1 MLRVLL
7 IQTEYRNHHTHITW
21 IWAAVTLQHFW
32 PHQTNGNTC
41 FWWGGCAPPEEII
54 FIRARFCSSTKNS
67 LHFYF
72 VLERWAKKV
81 DSLQPYSCRNHAS
94 SSYFS
99 FLSDECHRWDGD
111 GSNDDSNS
119 SSGRQQLSQPP
130 PQLPPLSR
138 APLSPPTSHLRGNLE
153 NLCYLRDL
161 SLLSERAPCRR
172 TAVSLNLNVS
182 HFVRTISIQYSNQ
195 KEKFGNRVSRIL
207 RVPTLCNKWTFELD
221 SVVNE
226 LLESNREQMIA
237 F

>member
-1 MLRVLL
+1 MHWSERQRTLASWTFVNFVEGCMLCRFVRILL
-7 IQTEYRNHHTHITW
+7 TPRLLYQPRWFLFLNTW
-21 IWAAVTLQHFW
+21 LLGSPSLPYTLIFCLIHR
-32 PHQTNGNTC
+32 HSAELEGNN
-41 FWWGGCAPPEEII
+41 P
-54 FIRARFCSSTKNS
+54 
-67 LHFYF
+67 
-72 VLERWAKKV
+72 
-81 DSLQPYSCRNHAS
+81 
-94 SSYFS
+94 
-99 FLSDECHRWDGD
+99 
-111 GSNDDSNS
+111 
-119 SSGRQQLSQPP
+119 
-130 PQLPPLSR
+130 
-138 APLSPPTSHLRGNLE
+138 PLSPPTSHLRGNLE

>member
-1 MLRVLL
+1 MPALH
-7 IQTEYRNHHTHITW
+7 ISHFSQTSATVGMVM
-21 IWAAVTLQHFW
+21 AATTTVT
-32 PHQTNGNTC
+32 
-41 FWWGGCAPPEEII
+41 A
-54 FIRARFCSSTKNS
+54 A
-67 LHFYF
+67 
-72 VLERWAKKV
+72 A
-81 DSLQPYSCRNHAS
+81 
-94 SSYFS
+94 
-99 FLSDECHRWDGD
+99 D
-111 GSNDDSNS
+111 GSNSHSHHLNS
-119 SSGRQQLSQPP
+119 PLCHAPP
-130 PQLPPLSR
+130 SHLP
-138 APLSPPTSHLRGNLE
+138 PPTSEGIWRIFV
-153 NLCYLRDL
+153 YLRDL